1 MVAREQ
7 WNEIDDI
14 NKRDSMNNKNFIN
27 GIVVL
32 SVGLFASSLSSFPGY
47 FAVLGTATDFARG
60 FFDGISAGA
69 FCVAVFVL
77 VRSRRA
83 T

>member
-1 MVAREQ
+1 
-7 WNEIDDI
+7 
-14 NKRDSMNNKNFIN
+14 MNNKNFVN

-32 SVGLFASSLSSFPGY
+32 GVGLFASSLSSFLEH
-47 FAVLGTATDFARG
+47 FVVLGDAADFARG

-77 VRSRRA
+77 VRSRRSINP
-83 T
+83 